1 MDIVELYQRG
11 IIRHHIDNLMNAKI
25 IEDFLD
31 IVKVQENFN
40 KLMDISQA
48 EI

>member
-1 MDIVELYQRG
+1 
-11 IIRHHIDNLMNAKI
+11 MNAKI